1 MYGNND
7 DLNYKLKI
15 DKLKQKVENWN
26 FVRLNICDKVIVIKT
41 YFIGLFQYQMRAFKM
56 SETFMKKINFILFTF
71 LWSSRREKIVRK
83 ILMHEK
89 HTGGMAMT
97 DLNLRWEA
105 NILINIRKME
115 SQVSHPWSALY
126 IYIGLAFI

>member
-7 DLNYKLKI
+7 NLNYKLKI
-15 DKLKQKVENWN
+15 DKLIQKVENWN
-26 FVRLNICDKVIVIKT
+26 FVRLNICDKVIAIKT

-56 SETFMKKINFILFTF
+56 SDTFMKKINLILFTF
-71 LWSSRREKIVRK
+71 LWSSSREKIAWK
-83 ILMHEK
+83 ILTQEK
-89 HTGGMAMT
+89 HNGGMAMT

-115 SQVSHPWSALY
+115 SQIFQPWSALC
-126 IYIGLAFI
+126 IYWFGFY